1 VAATASLPD
10 VGVLGGG
17 LYRDL
22 EDTVSTAQK
31 DAVRGLERCRRTGP
45 DVWIRGE
52 TKIKWL
58 GNPLAIDLAGVVE
71 HRVGGVRKEE
81 E

>member
-10 VGVLGGG
+10 VGVLGSGPH
-17 LYRDL
+17 RDF

-58 GNPLAIDLAGVVE
+58 GNPLDIDLAAVVK
-71 HRVGGVRKEE
+71 HRVGGVHEE